1 MANSAVSRTE
11 GSGMRMRMFSINNYS
26 EEGRKGE
33 QKERRE
39 REKVRKK
46 APVVLIISP
55 QKGG

>member
-33 QKERRE
+33 
-39 REKVRKK
+39 
-46 APVVLIISP
+46 
-55 QKGG
+55 KGHSKWMTTRDP